1 MKAERLVL
9 WDFDG
14 TLAFRPGLWSGCALE
29 VLDEHEPGHGI
40 EFERLRSAF
49 RGGFPWHDWQEP
61 HLHLGEAEAWWAQVG
76 RRVAQAFEDVGV
88 ERGTGERLATVFR
101 ELYTDAAVGWQRFD
115 DALPA
120 LEAVAAGGWHSAVL
134 SNHVPEL
141 DALVVGLGLGEHL
154 DAVFNS
160 ARIGYEKPH
169 PEAFRIALSAFGAP
183 GEAWMIG
190 DNEEADVEGARGA
203 GMRAILVRSD
213 GAGGLL
219 DAAST
224 ILGSKTP

>member
-1 MKAERLVL
+1 MSAERLIL

-14 TLAFRPGLWSGCALE
+14 TLAHRPGLWSGCALE
-29 VLDEHEPGHGI
+29 VLDEHVPGHGVD
-40 EFERLRSAF
+40 FERLRSAF
-49 RGGFPWHDWQEP
+49 RGGFPWHEWQQP
-61 HLHLGEAEAWWAQVG
+61 HLDLGETEAWWAQVG
-76 RRVAQAFEDVGV
+76 RRVARAFEEVGV
-88 ERGTGERLATVFR
+88 ERGRGERLAVAFR
-101 ELYTDAAVGWQRFD
+101 ERYVDAAIGWQLFD
-115 DALPA
+115 DTLPA
-120 LEAVAAGGWHSAVL
+120 LEAVAAAGWRSAVL

-141 DALVVGLGLGEHL
+141 DSLVDGLGLREHL

-169 PEAFRIALSAFGAP
+169 PEAFRVALSAFGAP
-183 GEAWMIG
+183 REAWMVG
-190 DNEEADVEGARGA
+190 DNETADVEGARGA
-203 GMRAILVRSD
+203 GIRAILVRRD